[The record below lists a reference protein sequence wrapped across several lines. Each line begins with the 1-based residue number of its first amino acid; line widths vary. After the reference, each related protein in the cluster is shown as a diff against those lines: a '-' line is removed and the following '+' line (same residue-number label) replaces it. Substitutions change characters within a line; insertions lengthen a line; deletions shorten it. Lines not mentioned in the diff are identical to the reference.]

1 MIALFSDIRSKIL
14 AFIWDRELSYA
25 RFWDR
30 GLIGALRI
38 GYLTLRDVF
47 FDGQLNLRAMS
58 LVYTTLLSIV
68 PLLAVSI
75 SVLKGFGAHSYI
87 ETTLPTFL
95 EPLGER
101 GKEISDTIIKFV
113 EGINSGILGSLGIA
127 LLLYTVISLMQKIEG
142 AFNFIWHVSEERSFA
157 RRFSD
162 YLSVILVG
170 PVLMFTAMAVTASV
184 TNSALYQ
191 AIMSYPILA
200 SIIGLFKLF
209 IPYFLIVFAF
219 SVLYVFIPNTKVRIM
234 AALVGAM
241 VAGFLWQTVGWLFAS
256 YVSTA
261 NYTAIYSAFAALF
274 FFMIWIY
281 IGWSIMLI
289 GGCIAFYY
297 QNPEYRSPSHRKHG
311 LSNRMKEKAAL
322 ATMVRVAEMFYKK
335 QKPLNMAQ
343 LAHYLNIASESLSP
357 MIDSLVTSGLLIR
370 TDAQPAG
377 YLPGQAPDA
386 LPVLDIIRVV
396 RRAEEDDII
405 KLKRLPQNRDVD
417 QIYERYQTAASEV
430 ISGVMLKD
438 LVSLVEEEKEAS
450 QQLTGLS

>member
-1 MIALFSDIRSKIL
+1 MIAFFTDIRAHIL
-14 AFIWDRELSYA
+14 AYIWDRDLVNASLWE
-25 RFWDR
+25 R
-30 GLIGALRI
+30 GLISALRI
-38 GYLTLRDVF
+38 GYLTVRDVF

-87 ETTLPTFL
+87 ETTLPALL

-101 GKEISDTIIKFV
+101 GKEISDTIIRFV

-127 LLLYTVISLMQKIEG
+127 MLLYTVISLMQKIEN

-162 YLSVILVG
+162 YLSVILIG
-170 PVLMFTAMAVTASV
+170 PVLMFSAMGVTASV

-191 AIMSYPILA
+191 TVMSFPVL
-200 SIIGLFKLF
+200 SIIFSLFELL
-209 IPYFLIVFAF
+209 IPYLLIIFAF
-219 SVLYVFIPNTKVRIM
+219 TVLYIFIPNTKVKFL

-241 VAGFLWQTVGWLFAS
+241 VAGLLWQTVGWLFAS

-274 FFMIWIY
+274 FFMIWLY

-289 GGCIAFYY
+289 GGCIAFYF
-297 QNPEYRSPSHRKHG
+297 QNPEYRAQNRRKHG

-322 ATMVRVAEMFYKK
+322 IIMMKVADAFYKK
-335 QKPLNMAQ
+335 QTPLNMRQ
-343 LAHYLNIASESLSP
+343 LASYLNIASESLSP
-357 MIDSLVTSGLLIR
+357 MIESLINSGLLVR
-370 TDAQPAG
+370 TGDEPAG

-386 LPVLDIIRVV
+386 LAVMDILNAV
-396 RRAEEDDII
+396 RSAEEDDIV
-405 KLKRLPQNRDVD
+405 KLRRLPHNPDVD
-417 QIYERYQTAASEV
+417 KLFERYQNASYEV
-430 ISGVMLKD
+430 ISGVRLKD
-438 LVSLVEEEKEAS
+438 LVTVVDEKQEESKK
-450 QQLTGLS
+450 LTG